1 MIYVK
6 IRENQIINEGGL
18 NMSTEMISIVAIV
31 SIVIWSAVSRELVK
45 SSKENGKGKNGR
57 KIITLMSAGTLSTLL
72 LTISLFQEYPFLIN
86 TV

>member
-45 SSKENGKGKNGR
+45 SSKEKGKGKNGR
-57 KIITLMSAGTLSTLL
+57 KIITLMAAGTLSTLL
-72 LTISLFQEYPFLIN
+72 LTISLFQNIHF
-86 TV
+86 

>member
-1 MIYVK
+1 
-6 IRENQIINEGGL
+6 
-18 NMSTEMISIVAIV
+18 MSTEMIFIVAIA

-72 LTISLFQEYPFLIN
+72 LTISLFQNIHF
-86 TV
+86 